1 MPRLRIPRASQVE
14 NSPDQHVGDAG
25 RFRTGKPKTGGRLRG
40 VANVVTTDCRKE
52 ILRGLAAYGLDG
64 EGTDGIAGLVYA
76 AVKADIRNAIPLLSV
91 VTPKQ
96 LHAEVMRTNI
106 EIKTIAELDAEL
118 ERQGLPRTAEIFPL
132 SYRSDADAEPTELEL
147 EVEQAPRNNGS
158 LVTLNR

>member
-1 MPRLRIPRASQVE
+1 M
-14 NSPDQHVGDAG
+14 GDVG
-25 RFRTGKPKTGGRLRG
+25 RFRKGKQKTGGRLRG

-52 ILRGLAAYGLDG
+52 IIRGLAAYGLDG

-106 EIKTIAELDAEL
+106 EIKTIADLDAEL
-118 ERQGLPRTAEIFPL
+118 ERQGLPLTREIFQVQ
-132 SYRSDADAEPTELEL
+132 YRSESDEDATEAE
-147 EVEQAPRNNGS
+147 
-158 LVTLNR
+158 LVGEESSPK

>member
-1 MPRLRIPRASQVE
+1 MPRLRIPRVSQVE
-14 NSPDQHVGDAG
+14 NSPDKHVRDAG

-52 ILRGLAAYGLDG
+52 ILRGLMAYGSDG

-96 LHAEVMRTNI
+96 LHAEVMRTNV
-106 EIKTIAELDAEL
+106 EIKTIALDAEL

-132 SYRSDADAEPTELEL
+132 SFRGAIPSRLTKRS
-147 EVEQAPRNNGS
+147 
-158 LVTLNR
+158 